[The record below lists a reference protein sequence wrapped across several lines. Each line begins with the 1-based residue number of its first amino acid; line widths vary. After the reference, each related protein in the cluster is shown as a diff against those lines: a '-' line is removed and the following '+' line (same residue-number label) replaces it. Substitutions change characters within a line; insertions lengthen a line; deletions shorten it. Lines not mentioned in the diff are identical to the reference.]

1 MSEQSEPNK
10 PNSNKQPAIQC
21 PPDRIVYDANTGARV
36 CLDTGAI
43 IEEQVIG
50 DEAEW
55 RAYTPD
61 ERARR
66 NRVGGPISLAKP
78 NMGVDVYLSAI
89 HEGSGKRIRGLSKRL
104 EALRLQRSF
113 KMGRT
118 LSGIEKN
125 INQALKILD
134 EIANRM
140 ELSDRVK
147 EEASKLYR
155 DATEKGL
162 TRGRSIESVV
172 AATLYA
178 ACRKLKIPCTI
189 DDIANNLNTKNADTK
204 REIARCYRLLVR
216 DLSVDIPVIEPELFV
231 SRIVSALGLPDY
243 IAVEA
248 AKVLREAR
256 AKGVTA
262 GKDPSGLAA
271 AAVYLA
277 ALRNGLRRTQKE
289 IAHVAGVTE
298 VTVRNRYKELVG
310 DELKESAQAAAVKQD
325 ERPG

>member
-1 MSEQSEPNK
+1 MSSPDNQVKSEDAPS
-10 PNSNKQPAIQC
+10 PDPRC
-21 PPDRIVYDANTGARV
+21 PSGRIIYDATTGARV
-36 CLDTGAI
+36 CEDTGEI
-43 IEEQVIG
+43 LEEQVIG

-55 RAYTPD
+55 RAYTP
-61 ERARR
+61 EEKARR
-66 NRVGGPISLAKP
+66 NRVGSPLSIAKP
-78 NMGVDVYLSAI
+78 NWGVDVYLGSL
-89 HEGSGKRIRGLSKRL
+89 HEGGGKRIRGLSKRIA
-104 EALRLQRSF
+104 ELRLQRSYRI
-113 KMGRT
+113 GRT

-134 EIANRM
+134 EIATRM
-140 ELSDRVK
+140 ELPDIVK

-189 DDIANNLNTKNADTK
+189 DDIAKNLPGKSVETK

-216 DLSVDIPVIEPELFV
+216 DLDISIPVIEPELFV

-243 IAVEA
+243 ITIEA
-248 AKVLREAR
+248 IKVLKEAR
-256 AKGVTA
+256 ARGVTA

-277 ALRNGLRRTQKE
+277 ALKHGLRRTQKE

-310 DELKESAQAAAVKQD
+310 EEPRKEQGAQVGQAA
-325 ERPG
+325 

>member
-1 MSEQSEPNK
+1 MSNP
-10 PNSNKQPAIQC
+10 QPPKAPEEGKAKC
-21 PPDRIVYDANTGARV
+21 PPERIIYDANTGARI
-36 CLDTGAI
+36 CLDTGEI
-43 IEEQVIG
+43 VEEQVIG

-55 RAYTPD
+55 RAYTP
-61 ERARR
+61 EEKARR
-66 NRVGGPISLAKP
+66 TRVGAPLSLARP
-78 NMGVDVYLSAI
+78 NLGVDVYLGSL
-89 HEGSGKRIRGLSKRL
+89 HEGSGKRIRGLSKRI
-104 EALRLQRSF
+104 EALRLQRSYRL
-113 KMGRT
+113 GRT

-134 EIANRM
+134 DIANKM
-140 ELSDRVK
+140 ELPDKVK
-147 EEASKLYR
+147 EAASKLYR

-178 ACRKLKIPCTI
+178 TCRVLKIPCTI
-189 DDIANNLNTKNADTK
+189 DDIASYLPSKGADVK
-204 REIARCYRLLVR
+204 RDIARCYRLLVR
-216 DLSVDIPVIEPELFV
+216 DLSLDIPVIEPELFV
-231 SRIVSALGLPDY
+231 NRIVSALGLPDY
-243 IAVEA
+243 VAVEA
-248 AKVLREAR
+248 IRVLREAR

-277 ALRNGLRRTQKE
+277 ALRYGLRRTQKE

-310 DELKESAQAAAVKQD
+310 DEVKKEVGASK
-325 ERPG
+325 